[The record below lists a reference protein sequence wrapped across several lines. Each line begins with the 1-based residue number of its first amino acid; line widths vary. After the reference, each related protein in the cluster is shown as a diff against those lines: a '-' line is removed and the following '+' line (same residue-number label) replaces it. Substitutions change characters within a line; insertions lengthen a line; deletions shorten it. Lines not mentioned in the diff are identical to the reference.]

1 MRKMII
7 NGKEIKDKAYVI
19 AEIAGNFETLEEAK
33 KLIDGAIF
41 AGADAVKLQTYKADT
56 LASKKAKYEME
67 NTGNV
72 SQYDLF
78 KEGELSEEDHVE
90 IYKYANEKNIDIF
103 STPSHI
109 DDIALLE
116 RLGTSVY
123 KIGSDDAY
131 NLPLIEEVAKLHK
144 PLMVATGMRTIYEV
158 DEIVDTIMK
167 TGNKNFMIF
176 HAITSYPTSYE
187 LANLNVI
194 KTMLDRYPNTI
205 IGYSDHTIGWQCSY
219 AARVMGAMVIERH
232 FTLDRDAKG
241 PDHILSSTPEELKIL
256 IDAIRIYE
264 IAQGD
269 GIKMPVGQEL
279 INRKNNAKSLVLE
292 QSICKGETL
301 SKAHL
306 SIKRPGYGIEP
317 KKIYDL
323 IGKRVNKDLEKDAIL
338 LWDDIGE

>member
-7 NGKEIKDKAYVI
+7 GNKEIKEKAYVI
-19 AEIAGNFETLEEAK
+19 AEIAGNFSSLDEAK
-33 KLIDGAIF
+33 KLIDGAVY

-56 LASKKAKYEME
+56 LASTKAKYEME

-78 KEGELSEEDHVE
+78 KEGELSEEDHEE

-103 STPSHI
+103 STPSHTL
-109 DDIALLE
+109 DIELLE

-123 KIGSDDAY
+123 KIGSDDSY
-131 NLPLIEEVAKLHK
+131 NLPFIEEVAKLQK

-158 DEIVDTIMK
+158 DEIVNTIMK
-167 TGNKNFMIF
+167 TGNSNFMIF
-176 HAITSYPTSYE
+176 HAITSYPTPYE

-194 KTMLDRYPNTI
+194 KVMLERYPNI
-205 IGYSDHTIGWQCSY
+205 LIGYSDHTIGWQCSY

-232 FTLDRDAKG
+232 FTLDRNAKG

-256 IDAIRIYE
+256 IDAIRIFE
-264 IAQGD
+264 KAQGN
-269 GIKMPVGQEL
+269 GLKMPMGQEI
-279 INRKNNAKSLVLE
+279 INRKNNSKSVV
-292 QSICKGETL
+292 L
-301 SKAHL
+301 SKNISKSEVLTKQHL

-317 KKIYDL
+317 KKMYDL
-323 IGKRVNKDLEKDAIL
+323 IGKRVNKDLSKDDIL
-338 LWDDIGE
+338 SWDDIGE

>member
-7 NGKEIKDKAYVI
+7 NGKEIKDKAYII
-19 AEIAGNFETLEEAK
+19 AEIAGNFSTLDEAK
-33 KLIDGAIF
+33 KLIDGAIY
-41 AGADAVKLQTYKADT
+41 AGVDAVKLQTYKADT
-56 LASKKAKYEME
+56 LASQNAKYEME

-72 SQYDLF
+72 SQYELF
-78 KEGELSEEDHVE
+78 KDGELSEDEHIE
-90 IYKYANEKNIDIF
+90 IYKYANKNNIDIF

-109 DDIALLE
+109 NDLVLLE
-116 RLGTSVY
+116 KLGTTVY
-123 KIGSDDAY
+123 KIGSDDSY
-131 NLPLIEEVAKLHK
+131 NLPFIEEVAKLHK

-158 DEIVDTIMK
+158 DEIVNTIMK

-176 HAITSYPTSYE
+176 HAITSYPTKYE

-194 KTMLDRYPNTI
+194 KTMLDRYPNII

-232 FTLDRDAKG
+232 FTLDRNSKG
-241 PDHILSSTPEELKIL
+241 PDHILSSTPDEMKIL
-256 IDAIRIYE
+256 IDAIRVFE

-269 GIKMPVGQEL
+269 GIKMPVEQEL
-279 INRKNNAKSLVLE
+279 INRKNNAKS
-292 QSICKGETL
+292 IIIDKIIKKGEVL
-301 SKAHL
+301 SKEHL

-323 IGKRVNKDLEKDAIL
+323 IGKKVNKNLDRDTVLS
-338 LWDDIGE
+338 WDDIGE

>member
-1 MRKMII
+1 MII

-19 AEIAGNFETLEEAK
+19 AEIAGNFTNLEEAK
-33 KLIDGAIF
+33 KLIDGAIY

-78 KEGELSEEDHVE
+78 KEGELSEQDHID
-90 IYKYANEKNIDIF
+90 IYQYANEKNIDIF
-103 STPSHI
+103 STPSHV
-109 DDIALLE
+109 DDIVLLE
-116 RLGTSVY
+116 KLGTSVY
-123 KIGSDDAY
+123 KIGSDDSY
-131 NLPLIEEVAKLHK
+131 NLPLIEEVAKLQK
-144 PLMVATGMRTIYEV
+144 PIMVATGMRTIYEV

-176 HAITSYPTSYE
+176 HAITSYPTTYE

-194 KTMLDRYPNTI
+194 KTMLDRYPNII

-232 FTLDRDAKG
+232 FTLDRNADG

-256 IDAIRIYE
+256 IDAIRIFE
-264 IAQGD
+264 KAQGD

-279 INRKNNAKSLVLE
+279 INRKNNAKSIVINKDIKE
-292 QSICKGETL
+292 GEML
-301 SKAHL
+301 SKKHL

-323 IGKRVNKDLEKDAIL
+323 IGKQVNKDLEKDSIL
-338 LWDDIGE
+338 SWDDIGE

>member
-1 MRKMII
+1 MRKLIV
-7 NGKEIKDKAYVI
+7 NDKEIKDKAYVI
-19 AEIAGNFETLEEAK
+19 AEIAGNFSNLEEAK
-33 KLIDGAIF
+33 KLVDGAIY

-72 SQYDLF
+72 SQYELF
-78 KEGELSEEDHVE
+78 KEGELSEEDHFE
-90 IYKYANEKNIDIF
+90 IYKYAKEKKIDIF
-103 STPSHI
+103 STPSYI
-109 DDIALLE
+109 DDIELLE
-116 RLGTSVY
+116 KLGTSVY
-123 KIGSDDAY
+123 KIGSDDSY
-131 NLPLIEEVAKLHK
+131 NLPFIEEVAKLNK
-144 PLMVATGMRTIYEV
+144 PIMVATGMRTIYEV

-176 HAITSYPTSYE
+176 HAITSYPTPYE

-194 KTMLDRYPNTI
+194 KTMLDRYPNII

-232 FTLDRDAKG
+232 FTLDRNANG

-264 IAQGD
+264 SALGD
-269 GIKMPVGQEL
+269 GIKMPSGQEI
-279 INRKNNAKSLVLE
+279 INRKNNSKSIVINKAI
-292 QSICKGETL
+292 SKGEIL
-301 SKAHL
+301 SKDHL

-317 KKIYDL
+317 KKLFDM
-323 IGKRVNKDLEKDAIL
+323 IGKQVNKDLDKDDIL
-338 LWDDIGE
+338 SWEDIGE

>member
-1 MRKMII
+1 LRRMII
-7 NGKEIKDKAYVI
+7 NGKVISNKAYVI
-19 AEIAGNFETLEEAK
+19 AEIAGNFSSLEEAK

-78 KEGELSEEDHVE
+78 KEGELSEEEHFE
-90 IYKYANEKNIDIF
+90 IYKYANKRNIDIF
-103 STPSHI
+103 STPSHL

-131 NLPLIEEVAKLHK
+131 NLPLISEVAKLQK
-144 PLMVATGMRTIYEV
+144 PIMVATGMRTIHEV

-176 HAITSYPTSYE
+176 HAITSYPTTYE

-194 KTMLDRYPNTI
+194 KTMLDRYPNII

-232 FTLDRDAKG
+232 FTLDRNADG

-256 IDAIRIYE
+256 IDAIRIFE

-279 INRKNNAKSLVLE
+279 INKKNNSKSIVIDKNI
-292 QSICKGETL
+292 SKGEIL
-301 SKAHL
+301 SKKHL

-323 IGKRVNKDLEKDAIL
+323 IGKQVNKDLEKDSIL
-338 LWDDIGE
+338 SWDDIGE

>member
-1 MRKMII
+1 MRRMII
-7 NGKEIKDKAYVI
+7 NGKEIKDKAYII
-19 AEIAGNFETLEEAK
+19 AEIAGNFSSLKEAK

-41 AGADAVKLQTYKADT
+41 AGADAVKLQTYRADT

-78 KEGELSEEDHVE
+78 KEGELSEQDHID
-90 IYKYANEKNIDIF
+90 IYGYANEKGIDIF
-103 STPSHI
+103 STPSHV
-109 DDIALLE
+109 DDIVLLE
-116 RLGTSVY
+116 NLGTSVY

-131 NLPLIEEVAKLHK
+131 NLPLIEEVAKLQK
-144 PLMVATGMRTIYEV
+144 PIMVATGMRTIYEV

-176 HAITSYPTSYE
+176 HAITSYPTTYE

-194 KTMLDRYPNTI
+194 KTMLDRYPNII

-232 FTLDRDAKG
+232 FTLDRNADG
-241 PDHILSSTPEELKIL
+241 PDHILSSTPDELKIL
-256 IDAIRIYE
+256 VDAIRIFE
-264 IAQGD
+264 RAQGD

-279 INRKNNAKSLVLE
+279 VNRKNNSKSIVLDKDINRGQILTKE
-292 QSICKGETL
+292 
-301 SKAHL
+301 HL

-323 IGKRVNKDLEKDAIL
+323 IGKQVNKDLEKDTIL
-338 LWDDIGE
+338 SWDDIGE

>member
-1 MRKMII
+1 MII
-7 NGKEIKDKAYVI
+7 NGKEIKDKAYII
-19 AEIAGNFETLEEAK
+19 AEIAGNFSSLKEAK

-41 AGADAVKLQTYKADT
+41 AGADAVKLQTYRADT

-78 KEGELSEEDHVE
+78 KEGELSEQDHID
-90 IYKYANEKNIDIF
+90 IYGYANEKGIDIF
-103 STPSHI
+103 STPSHV
-109 DDIALLE
+109 DDIVLLE
-116 RLGTSVY
+116 NLGTSVY

-131 NLPLIEEVAKLHK
+131 NLPLIEEVAKLQK
-144 PLMVATGMRTIYEV
+144 PIMVATGMRTIYEV

-176 HAITSYPTSYE
+176 HAITSYPTTYE

-194 KTMLDRYPNTI
+194 KTMLDRYPNII

-232 FTLDRDAKG
+232 FTLDRNADG
-241 PDHILSSTPEELKIL
+241 PDHILSSTPDELKIL
-256 IDAIRIYE
+256 VDAIRIFE
-264 IAQGD
+264 RAQGD

-279 INRKNNAKSLVLE
+279 VNRKNNSKSIVLDKDINRGQILTKE
-292 QSICKGETL
+292 
-301 SKAHL
+301 HL

-323 IGKRVNKDLEKDAIL
+323 IGKQVNKDLEKDTIL
-338 LWDDIGE
+338 SWDDIGE

>member
-1 MRKMII
+1 MRRMMI

-19 AEIAGNFETLEEAK
+19 AEIAGNFSSLEEAK

-41 AGADAVKLQTYKADT
+41 AGADAVKLQTYRADT

-72 SQYDLF
+72 SQYELF
-78 KEGELSEEDHVE
+78 KEGELSEQDHFD
-90 IYKYANEKNIDIF
+90 IYEYANKKGIDVF
-103 STPSHI
+103 STPSYI
-109 DDIALLE
+109 DDIVLLE
-116 RLGTSVY
+116 KLGTNVY
-123 KIGSDDAY
+123 KIGSDDSY
-131 NLPLIEEVAKLHK
+131 NLPFIEEVAKLQK
-144 PLMVATGMRTIYEV
+144 PIMVATGMRTIYEV
-158 DEIVDTIMK
+158 DEIVNTIMK

-194 KTMLDRYPNTI
+194 KMMLDRYPNII

-232 FTLDRDAKG
+232 FTLDRDANG

-264 IAQGD
+264 RAQGD

-279 INRKNNAKSLVLE
+279 INRKNNSKSIVLDK
-292 QSICKGETL
+292 SIKKHELL
-301 SKAHL
+301 SMAHL

-323 IGKRVNKDLEKDAIL
+323 IGKQVNRDLEKDSIL
-338 LWDDIGE
+338 SWDDIGE